1 MACAH
6 SDPPDVMAR
15 AEEWLAKRGI
25 PAERWGGMKIRHA
38 ENTPGGQWA
47 SVIIDIER
55 RNGEWIVTQIDRRYE
70 SLEETNVG
78 LSIV

>member
-6 SDPPDVMAR
+6 TDPPEVMAR
-15 AEEWLAKRGI
+15 AEEWLEVRGI
-25 PAERWGGMKIRHA
+25 PTERWGGMKIRHA
-38 ENTPGGQWA
+38 ENTPGGPWS

-70 SLEETNVG
+70 SLGETTVG